1 MTGNSMPKEKVT
13 TVTFREMK
21 MRGERIV
28 MLAAYDYPTAR
39 MIDEA
44 GIDAIL
50 VGDSVSNV
58 VLGYKDTLAVTM
70 EEMLHH
76 TKAVARAVE
85 RAMVI
90 GDMPFLSYQASV
102 EDAVRNAGRF
112 LKEGGAEAVKIEGGR
127 EVLDKIEAVIQ
138 AGIPVMGHLGLTPQ
152 WVHQLGGFKVQGKT
166 QAAARVIVED
176 ARKLREAGV
185 FSLVLECVP
194 WQLAK
199 LITERIDVPTI
210 SCGAGPY
217 CDGQV
222 LVLHDL
228 IGLSG
233 LSPKFVKHYAELK
246 DPIERALRDFREEV
260 RTGKFPTLEHSY
272 EMKSKELR
280 ELKKWLSRTWK
291 TGKT

>member
-1 MTGNSMPKEKVT
+1 MGKEKVT

-21 MRGERIV
+21 ERSERIV

-39 MIDEA
+39 MIDET

-58 VLGYKDTLAVTM
+58 VLGYGDTLAVTM
-70 EEMLHH
+70 EEMIHH
-76 TKAVARAVE
+76 TKAVTRAVK

-112 LKEGGAEAVKIEGGR
+112 LKEGGSEAVKVEGGR
-127 EVLDKIEAVIQ
+127 KVLDKIGAIIQ

-152 WVHQLGGFKVQGKT
+152 WVRQLGGFKVQGRS

-176 ARKLREAGV
+176 AQKLEEVGV

-199 LITERIDVPTI
+199 LITERVDVSTI

-228 IGLSG
+228 LGLSE

-246 DPIERALRDFREEV
+246 APIERALSSFREEV
-260 RTGKFPTLEHSY
+260 KAGKFPTLEHSY
-272 EMKSKELR
+272 EMKDE
-280 ELKKWLSRTWK
+280 ELKKLKKRLSK
-291 TGKT
+291 T

>member
-1 MTGNSMPKEKVT
+1 MGKEKVT

-21 MRGERIV
+21 ERGERIV

-44 GIDAIL
+44 GIDTIL

-58 VLGYKDTLAVTM
+58 ILGYGDTLAVTM

-76 TKAVARAVE
+76 TKAVTRAVK

-112 LKEGGAEAVKIEGGR
+112 LKEGGAEAVKVEGGR
-127 EVLDKIEAVIQ
+127 KVLDKIEAIIQ
-138 AGIPVMGHLGLTPQ
+138 VGIPVMGHLGLTPQ
-152 WVHQLGGFKVQGKT
+152 WVRQLGGFKVQGRS

-176 ARKLREAGV
+176 AQKLEELGV

-199 LITERIDVPTI
+199 LITERVDVPTI

-228 IGLSG
+228 LGLSE
-233 LSPKFVKHYAELK
+233 LSPKFVKRYAELK
-246 DPIERALRDFREEV
+246 DLVKRALSSFREEV
-260 RTGKFPTLEHSY
+260 KAGKFPTLEHSY
-272 EMKSKELR
+272 EMKDEELKELEKR
-280 ELKKWLSRTWK
+280 LSK
-291 TGKT
+291 T